1 MTDNELKFKVLEMA
15 ITEARDQ
22 MFTKR
27 MVLENR
33 WQHSTPQP
41 EFPDLPEVD
50 IAEAIMIY
58 CRLMDAII
66 KR

>member
-15 ITEARDQ
+15 VTEARDQ

-33 WQHSTPQP
+33 WQHSTAQP
-41 EFPDLPEVD
+41 EFPDLPQVD
-50 IAEAIMIY
+50 IDEAIVIY
-58 CRLMDAII
+58 RRLLDAI
-66 KR
+66 KK

>member
-15 ITEARDQ
+15 LTEARDQ

-33 WQHSTPQP
+33 WQHSVPQP
-41 EFPDLPEVD
+41 PFPDLPVVD
-50 IAEAIMIY
+50 IAEGITIY
-58 CRLMDAII
+58 RRLLDAI
-66 KR
+66 KK